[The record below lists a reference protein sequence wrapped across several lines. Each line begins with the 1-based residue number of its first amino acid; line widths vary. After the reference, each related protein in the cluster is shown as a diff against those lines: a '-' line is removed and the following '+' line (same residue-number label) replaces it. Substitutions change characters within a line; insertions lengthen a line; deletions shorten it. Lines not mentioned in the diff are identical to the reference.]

1 MRFGLVCFRMSKRI
15 SLRLIAAPLILAV
28 FILGVQVVAHF
39 DGNSHDEA
47 HCTCQ
52 VCHIAHAAIPQPA
65 TQAQVEVPLSVAR
78 LALSEW
84 QTSTIEVASIL
95 SIPRAPPA

>member
-1 MRFGLVCFRMSKRI
+1 MPKKFI
-15 SLRLIAAPLILAV
+15 LRLVAVPLILAV
-28 FILGVQVVAHF
+28 FILGVQVVAHY
-39 DGNSHDEA
+39 DGNSHDES

-65 TQAQVEVPLSVAR
+65 AQAQVQAPQRIARFLPCEHLTTAVELS
-78 LALSEW
+78 
-84 QTSTIEVASIL
+84 SIL

>member
-1 MRFGLVCFRMSKRI
+1 MSNRLV
-15 SLRLIAAPLILAV
+15 LRLVGLPLIVAV
-28 FILGVQVVAHF
+28 IVLSCQIVAHY
-39 DGNSHDEA
+39 DGNDHDEA

-65 TQAQVEVPLSVAR
+65 AQARIEVPLRVAWS
-78 LALSEW
+78 APPE
-84 QTSTIEVASIL
+84 TSASIIESASIL

>member
-1 MRFGLVCFRMSKRI
+1 MSKGI
-15 SLRLIAAPLILAV
+15 SCRLVAVPLIVAV
-28 FILGVQVVAHF
+28 IVLSFQIVAHY
-39 DGNSHDEA
+39 DGNDHDEA

-65 TQAQVEVPLSVAR
+65 AQARMQAPLRITRFAPLEVAASSVES
-78 LALSEW
+78 
-84 QTSTIEVASIL
+84 ASIL

>member
-1 MRFGLVCFRMSKRI
+1 VISKRL
-15 SLRLIAAPLILAV
+15 SLRLLVAPLILAV

-39 DGNSHDEA
+39 DGDSHDEA

-52 VCHIAHAAIPQPA
+52 VCHIAHAAVPQPSA
-65 TQAQVEVPLSVAR
+65 QARIQVSLPVAM
-78 LALSEW
+78 LVAPESAV
-84 QTSTIEVASIL
+84 STAESASIS

>member
-1 MRFGLVCFRMSKRI
+1 MTRRL
-15 SLRLIAAPLILAV
+15 SLRFLALPLILAV
-28 FILGVQVVAHF
+28 FVLGTQVVAHY
-39 DGNSHDEA
+39 DGDGHDEA

-65 TQAQVEVPLSVAR
+65 AQTQLEVPLQVVRFAVHEAADCTVESASV
-78 LALSEW
+78 
-84 QTSTIEVASIL
+84 L